1 MNETPLDARID
12 SVVQLLTRLAAGD
25 LTARGTPSDAYDDLD
40 AIIVGVN
47 MLAEELEA
55 SRDELEDRVRVRTS
69 ELEQLNRDITQL
81 TELGNLL
88 QACENV
94 DEAFTVMRSALADIF
109 DGLSGSVYLF
119 RASRNVLE
127 LKLSWG
133 DTRGV
138 EMLAPTECWALR
150 RGQPHLVH
158 TNGPSLA
165 CRHHHGHPG
174 DSLCIPMSANGEVL
188 GLLHLMDT
196 VIPINPELPFR
207 QDMSIKGDVPTHSD
221 VVMDTGVAVPSPH
234 LAGPRLT
241 KAKQGMGL
249 AVSEQT
255 AMALANLE
263 LREKLRLQALRDPL
277 TGLLNRRFV
286 EEWINREVA
295 RTDYSGRSFGVIMA
309 DIDHFKQINDVHGHD
324 AGDQLL
330 KAVADAIRSALR
342 TGDLPCRYGG
352 EEFLLMLADIDIAV
366 LTARADEVRIRVAE
380 VRVEHRGAPLPG
392 VTLSVGIALY
402 PENGSSAPLVI
413 EAADA
418 ALYAA
423 KRNGRNQ
430 VISATRYLT

>member
-1 MNETPLDARID
+1 M
-12 SVVQLLTRLAAGD
+12 
-25 LTARGTPSDAYDDLD
+25 
-40 AIIVGVN
+40 
-47 MLAEELEA
+47 
-55 SRDELEDRVRVRTS
+55 
-69 ELEQLNRDITQL
+69 
-81 TELGNLL
+81 
-88 QACENV
+88 
-94 DEAFTVMRSALADIF
+94 
-109 DGLSGSVYLF
+109 
-119 RASRNVLE
+119 
-127 LKLSWG
+127 
-133 DTRGV
+133 
-138 EMLAPTECWALR
+138 
-150 RGQPHLVH
+150 
-158 TNGPSLA
+158 
-165 CRHHHGHPG
+165 
-174 DSLCIPMSANGEVL
+174 
-188 GLLHLMDT
+188 
-196 VIPINPELPFR
+196 
-207 QDMSIKGDVPTHSD
+207 
-221 VVMDTGVAVPSPH
+221 
-234 LAGPRLT
+234 
-241 KAKQGMGL
+241 

-418 ALYAA
+418 AGLAMVFTGI
-423 KRNGRNQ
+423 RHFRH
-430 VISATRYLT
+430 